1 MFLMTVIPTLSV
13 YLILQLKS
21 IIVGA
26 MLVSQEMGRLALQNP
41 LVVMLST
48 TVTLLQT
55 VFMIKVQQDI
65 GVGVRR

>member
-1 MFLMTVIPTLSV
+1 MTVIPTLSV